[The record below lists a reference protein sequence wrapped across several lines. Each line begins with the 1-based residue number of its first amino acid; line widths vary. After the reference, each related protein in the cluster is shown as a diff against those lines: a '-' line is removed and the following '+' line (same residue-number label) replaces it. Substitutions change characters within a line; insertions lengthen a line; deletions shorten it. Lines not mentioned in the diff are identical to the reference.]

1 MNRLISEFI
10 STFILIF
17 AGTGAIIIN
26 DTSGGAITHSGIALT
41 FGLVVFAMIQT
52 FGHVSGAHMNAAVS
66 IAAVA
71 WGKLER
77 RFLVGYICSQL
88 AGALVASLLLKS
100 LFPHHPTLGGTHP
113 SGTEYQSLVLEFFL
127 TFILM
132 ISVIGCVNAPGA
144 ANLIGPAIGAV
155 IGLEA
160 MFAGPICGASMN
172 PVRSI
177 APAIV
182 SGDMTS
188 LWIYIV
194 GPIAGALVAVMVAP
208 FVFTTASKTNS

>member
-1 MNRLISEFI
+1 
-10 STFILIF
+10 
-17 AGTGAIIIN
+17 
-26 DTSGGAITHSGIALT
+26 
-41 FGLVVFAMIQT
+41 
-52 FGHVSGAHMNAAVS
+52 
-66 IAAVA
+66 
-71 WGKLER
+71 
-77 RFLVGYICSQL
+77 
-88 AGALVASLLLKS
+88 
-100 LFPHHPTLGGTHP
+100 
-113 SGTEYQSLVLEFFL
+113 
-127 TFILM
+127 
-132 ISVIGCVNAPGA
+132 
-144 ANLIGPAIGAV
+144 V

-208 FVFTTASKTNS
+208 FVFTPASKTNS

>member
-1 MNRLISEFI
+1 MNRLISEFL

-26 DTSGGAITHSGIALT
+26 DTSGGAITHAGIALT

-71 WGKLER
+71 WGKLEGR
-77 RFLVGYICSQL
+77 SLLGYIVAQL
-88 AGALVASLLLKS
+88 SGAFLASIVLKS
-100 LFPHHPTLGGTHP
+100 LFPNHPTLGGTHP
-113 SGTEYQSLVLEFFL
+113 AGTEYQSLVLEFIL

-177 APAIV
+177 APAVV

-194 GPIAGALVAVMVAP
+194 GPISGALFAVIVAP
-208 FVFTTASKTNS
+208 FVFTHNPKTHS